1 MTIPSLAPGRLKS
14 LRASGMQRLDAVAC
28 FDIYGPGALTC
39 LQGLLTNDL
48 VKPGDGALVYGALLT
63 PKGMI
68 VADGWAFRISTARLL
83 FVTDHA
89 GHDGIAEIFRRTMP
103 PRLAKVTD
111 RSSDWESLRLFG
123 EPVAGQLASLGL
135 ALPASETGVC
145 STQSA
150 GEAELILGRPAAK
163 APFQA
168 IVIGP
173 KAAVGS
179 LHATLT
185 AAGLASG
192 AAEDAEAFRILAGW
206 PALNA
211 EILEKT
217 LPQEVRFDEND
228 GVSYTKGCYTGQ
240 ETVARLHFRGHAN
253 RELRGLVWEERLPAA
268 DQPTIVGAEGRDGG
282 TVTSCLRLGGKA
294 FGLGLVRREIEPGAT
309 VVAAGAAARVVALP
323 FAASLTD

>member
-1 MTIPSLAPGRLKS
+1 MTIPSSSLERLREQ
-14 LRASGMQRLDAVAC
+14 RASGMQRLGPAAI
-28 FDIYGPGALTC
+28 FDIRGPGALTC

-68 VADGWAFRISTARLL
+68 VADGWAFRISAERLV
-83 FVTDHA
+83 FVTQPA

-111 RSSDWESLRLFG
+111 QSADWEALWLYGPGVTARI
-123 EPVAGQLASLGL
+123 EALGL
-135 ALPASETGVC
+135 AVPASDSGVC
-145 STQSA
+145 VAQLT
-150 GEAELILGRPAAK
+150 GEREILQGRPTAK
-163 APFQA
+163 APFQSV
-168 IVIGP
+168 IIGP

-185 AAGLASG
+185 AAGITSG
-192 AAEDAEAFRILAGW
+192 ASEEVEAFRILAGW
-206 PALNA
+206 PSLGA
-211 EILEKT
+211 EILDKT

-253 RELRGLVWEERLPAA
+253 RELRGLVWNDAPGVEERA
-268 DQPTIVGAEGRDGG
+268 IIGVEGRDGG
-282 TVTSCLRLGGKA
+282 RVTSLLRLGEQVI
-294 FGLGLVRREIEPGAT
+294 GLGLVRREIEIDTA
-309 VVAAGAAARVVALP
+309 VLAAGAQARVVALP
-323 FAASLTD
+323 FAPSLTA